1 MTARFKQLRVR
12 QLSESLEALAPLRA
26 VTRPRGGWIRAI
38 RSALGMS
45 AVQLGRRLGVTQSAA
60 SYYERSEASDTI
72 NLGTLRKVA
81 AALDCELVYALVPR
95 ESLEEIRA
103 RRAREVAERR
113 VVAVSESMALEEQD
127 ISAEARAKQV
137 EELAQA
143 LLADWPRTIWDD
155 R

>member
-1 MTARFKQLRVR
+1 
-12 QLSESLEALAPLRA
+12 
-26 VTRPRGGWIRAI
+26 
-38 RSALGMS
+38 MS
-45 AVQLGRRLGVTQSAA
+45 AAQLGRRLGVTQSAA

-95 ESLEEIRA
+95 DSLEEVRA

-113 VVAVSESMALEEQD
+113 IAAVSESMALEEQD

-137 EELAQA
+137 QELTQS